1 MFRRQACTL
10 TLLHASL
17 GISHYPTLERI
28 WDDPAILDELTSA
41 AAAVAETAVA
51 HLEAVVRGGSVT
63 RFDRNVCAEPH
74 DAHEK
79 PPLWLD
85 PSESTDPALKPPLKL
100 TVEDVASEILFSFDE
115 YLGGSAA
122 PQRQS
127 DTRPEAEWLAAA
139 ARKCDRAELA
149 ATPPPEIGVDRV
161 DEAMGVGG
169 GVGGGVE
176 GGGRGGVRSGARG
189 GVGSGVRGGAS
200 HQMTEREAAWYAAW
214 QPRISCWFR
223 CFFLSLPPSS
233 PICHTPIFAMYHRDL
248 FSGPA
253 RFRCPRKLS

>member
-122 PQRQS
+122 PRAGYPVSFLEVSSKKHRRGFLGGLKKAYKDMNQNSQAQQMMKRIE
-127 DTRPEAEWLAAA
+127 R
-139 ARKCDRAELA
+139 RK
-149 ATPPPEIGVDRV
+149 
-161 DEAMGVGG
+161 
-169 GVGGGVE
+169 
-176 GGGRGGVRSGARG
+176 
-189 GVGSGVRGGAS
+189 
-200 HQMTEREAAWYAAW
+200 
-214 QPRISCWFR
+214 
-223 CFFLSLPPSS
+223 
-233 PICHTPIFAMYHRDL
+233 
-248 FSGPA
+248 
-253 RFRCPRKLS
+253 